1 MGWTPHTYQELA
13 AAGAYDSN
21 DNMPYTII
29 YPQANAVNGTAGQ
42 TISNKQGVDQSIK
55 AQQSDPYGG
64 IPITINT
71 GTNAKEIMTGLS
83 NLGESLSGLGG
94 SVSMALNSGFE
105 GLYDLIM
112 KNTDKNNAWSAQQAQ
127 KQMNFQE
134 RMNQI
139 AMEFNSLEAGKNR
152 DWQEYMSNTA
162 HQREVADLKAA
173 GLNPVLSASG
183 GNGAS
188 VGSGATAQGV
198 TSSGAMADA
207 DQSGNAALSSIY
219 GALISAQ
226 SQMYNANINARTN
239 LQMAEMQK
247 EAQMYGA
254 EIAAAA
260 SMNNANVNAE
270 ASKYAAGTAYAASKY
285 GADQNFANSEAQRQW
300 NADHPNGLYQ
310 AITSLFGNEGVSG
323 AKEETKKAMNK
334 VASWIFD
341 R

>member
-13 AAGAYDSN
+13 AAGAYDTN
-21 DNMPYTII
+21 ENLPYTII
-29 YPQANAVNGTAGQ
+29 YPQQNAVNGSAGA
-42 TISNKQGVDQSIK
+42 TISNKQGVNQALNISQGNN
-55 AQQSDPYGG
+55 AQEIAKGLTSLGSG
-64 IPITINT
+64 I
-71 GTNAKEIMTGLS
+71 
-83 NLGESLSGLGG
+83 SGLGG
-94 SVSMALNSGFE
+94 SISGSLDSGFQ

-112 KNTDKNNAWSAQQAQ
+112 KNTDKNNAWSAAQAQ
-127 KQMNFQE
+127 KQMDFQE

-139 AMEFNSLEAGKNR
+139 AMEFNSVEAGKNR

-198 TSSGAMADA
+198 TSSGSMADA

-219 GALISAQ
+219 GALINAQ
-226 SQMYNANINARTN
+226 TQMYNANVSARTN

-247 EAQMYGA
+247 EASMYGA
-254 EIAAAA
+254 EIAAAVSA
-260 SMNNANVNAE
+260 QNAQTAAE
-270 ASKYAAGTAYAASKY
+270 ASKYAAGTSYAASKY
-285 GADQNFANSEAQRQW
+285 ASDQNFANNEAQREW
-300 NADHPNGLYQ
+300 NSNHPSNYVQ
-310 AITSLFGNEGVSG
+310 AASSLFGNSGVSG
-323 AKEETKKAMNK
+323 AKGSAKNIL
-334 VASWIFD
+334 SSLGDWIFG